1 MSTFAKVYHWLS
13 TAAHWR
19 GPDGIP
25 VRVEQHVVLSLIG
38 LGVALVVAVPV
49 GLFVGHRR
57 RGQFVAVSI
66 ANTGRAIPS
75 FAVLVLVYVA
85 LVKLSPHLAF
95 SNIPS
100 LVALVLLAVP
110 PVLTNTYV
118 GVQGVDAD
126 VVDAA
131 QGMGMRGR
139 EVLLRVEVPLAIPVI
154 LAGIRTAAVTVVATA
169 TLAPYAGN
177 GGGLGEYIANGF
189 AQADPGMTY
198 AGAVLVAVLAILTEV
213 TFAGL
218 QRRLTPRVATKARKR
233 PIGSAAGMAAP

>member
-13 TAAHWR
+13 TAAHWS

-25 VRVEQHVVLSLIG
+25 VRVEQHVVLSL
-38 LGVALVVAVPV
+38 VALGIALAVAVPI
-49 GLFVGHRR
+49 GLLVGHRR

-75 FAVLVLVYVA
+75 FAVLAVVFVA

-95 SNIPS
+95 SNIPTY
-100 LVALVLLAVP
+100 VALVLLAIP

-118 GVQGVDAD
+118 GIQGVDAD

-131 QGMGMRGR
+131 RGMGLRGG
-139 EVLLRVEVPLAIPVI
+139 EVLLRVEVPLAVPVI

-198 AGAVLVAVLAILTEV
+198 AGAVLVAALAILTEV
-213 TFAGL
+213 SLAGL
-218 QRRLTPRVATKARKR
+218 QRRLTPRVASTARRR
-233 PIGSAAGMAAP
+233 PVAAAG